1 MGIFNSTIDTFQK
14 LQNEKEKQLKTEK
27 PRAQQQQQQPP
38 QKPLQKKSGNKQ
50 QNNEAMN
57 VAANDNVDLKVHNNV
72 IRFKRG
78 QRKDKHNLILRP
90 DLNGYHDFWVINDGI
105 TRFEVQHDCM
115 IAILEENQWIKR
127 TFGIGH
133 AAVCVAYFVN
143 TNKGITCRIFMI
155 ELFTKGKPNE
165 KIFSIHGPLCGTR
178 QYKLVSNY
186 YCFVKASMDDIIS
199 IAKLTIEQHGD
210 YDLLFNNCRHYT
222 RSLLNSIKLS
232 CKTYKL
238 NLSFDIVY
246 KYMEKYPPDPSCNH
260 TQNVIPFEALLR
272 WYKI

>member
-1 MGIFNSTIDTFQK
+1 MGIFNSTIGAFQTIC
-14 LQNEKEKQLKTEK
+14 QQEEKEKKEK
-27 PRAQQQQQQPP
+27 PRAQQQQQQRP
-38 QKPLQKKSGNKQ
+38 QKPLQQ
-50 QNNEAMN
+50 QNNEAIN

-72 IRFKRG
+72 IKQTRNN
-78 QRKDKHNLILRP
+78 HNPILRP
-90 DLNGYHDFWVINDGI
+90 DLNGYHRHWSINDGI

-133 AAVCVAYFVN
+133 AAVCVAYFVK
-143 TNKGITCRIFMI
+143 TNNGITCRIFMI
-155 ELFTKGKPNE
+155 ELFIKGKSNE

-222 RSLLNSIKLS
+222 RSLLNSIKL
-232 CKTYKL
+232 
-238 NLSFDIVY
+238 
-246 KYMEKYPPDPSCNH
+246 
-260 TQNVIPFEALLR
+260 
-272 WYKI
+272 

>member
-1 MGIFNSTIDTFQK
+1 MGIFNSTIGAFQTIC
-14 LQNEKEKQLKTEK
+14 QQEEKEKKEK
-27 PRAQQQQQQPP
+27 PRAQQQQQQRP
-38 QKPLQKKSGNKQ
+38 QKPLQQ
-50 QNNEAMN
+50 QNNEAIN
-57 VAANDNVDLKVHNNV
+57 VAANDNVDLKVHKNYS
-72 IRFKRG
+72 I
-78 QRKDKHNLILRP
+78 DE
-90 DLNGYHDFWVINDGI
+90 GI

-133 AAVCVAYFVN
+133 AAVCVAYFVQTGN
-143 TNKGITCRIFMI
+143 GITCRIFMI
-155 ELFTKGKPNE
+155 ELFIKGKSNE

-222 RSLLNSIKLS
+222 RSLLNSIKLA

-238 NLSFDIVY
+238 NLPFDIVY
-246 KYMEKYPPDPSCNH
+246 KYMEKYPSHRTLCSQ
-260 TQNVIPFEALLR
+260 TQKVISFEELLR
-272 WYKI
+272 L